1 VTDTVSSA
9 DGRDVSV
16 TRQRDL
22 VGFLVLAALWGSSY
36 PAIKAG
42 LSGFPPILFAA
53 LRFDLIG
60 LLVFGYAVTTGE
72 WRLGRGDVAGVVL
85 GGVFLVAVHNALLFV
100 GQGYVTSA
108 MSAVVLSTIPI
119 LAAGF
124 SRPLLPSERLT
135 AVELAGLLV
144 GLVGVG
150 VVATPSPSSLD
161 AATGVGVVILLCS
174 AGSFA
179 LGGVVLRRVRT
190 DLPVVAMQA
199 WMMLV
204 GGGLLHVAS
213 LAAGETQAV
222 QWSTDVVL
230 AFVYLVPFAGAV
242 GYLLYFALLDRVG
255 PVEINLVGYVAPV
268 FAAVVGWAAL
278 GEQLAA
284 STVGGFAVIV
294 VGFVL
299 VKRDAIRA
307 ELA

>member
-1 VTDTVSSA
+1 VS
-9 DGRDVSV
+9 
-16 TRQRDL
+16 RQRDL
-22 VGFLVLAALWGSSY
+22 AGFVLLAALWGSSY

-60 LLVFGYAVTTGE
+60 LLVLGYAVPTGE
-72 WRLGRGDVAGVVL
+72 WRLGREDVAGVVL

-108 MSAVVLSTIPI
+108 TSAVVLSTIPI

-135 AVELAGLLV
+135 TVETVGLLV
-144 GLVGVG
+144 GLVGVV
-150 VVATPSPSSLD
+150 VVATPNPSALGTTD
-161 AATGVGVVILLCS
+161 ALGVVILLCS
-174 AGSFA
+174 AASFA
-179 LGGVVLRRVRT
+179 IGGVALRRVRT

-204 GGGLLHVAS
+204 GGGLLHVVS
-213 LAAGETQAV
+213 LTAGEPQV
-222 QWSTDVVL
+222 VRWSVDVAL

-278 GEQLAA
+278 DEQLAA

-294 VGFVL
+294 VGFLL